1 MAKFYFLDH
10 HSACLIATIFLIL
23 NKGMRTIADD
33 EDRKASTFTSS
44 FSFFFFFFIMLMSG
58 SPTGL

>member
-23 NKGMRTIADD
+23 NKGMRAIADD
-33 EDRKASTFTSS
+33 EDRKASTFTSFY
-44 FSFFFFFFIMLMSG
+44 FSFFFIMLMSG